1 MSTSHLCSSKMFEG
15 KPPRCL
21 RAAAVA
27 AVAAAAAAVAVG
39 LPLKLGSCGNRLTVT
54 LNVKR
59 RKGETEEVHKRSKLV
74 TSFGFGTAL
83 S

>member
-1 MSTSHLCSSKMFEG
+1 MFEG

-27 AVAAAAAAVAVG
+27 AVAAAAAVAVG
-39 LPLKLGSCGNRLTVT
+39 LPLKLGSCGNRLPVT
-54 LNVKR
+54 LNVKH
-59 RKGETEEVHKRSKLV
+59 RKGETVRQEVHKRSKLV